1 MKKINIYFE
10 NIPSIKLPK
19 RKVTD
24 FVREISKA
32 EDFLY
37 GEINFIFC
45 NDYYLLQINK
55 QFLKHDFYTDIITFD
70 YTKDKKISGDI
81 YLSFERMEENAN
93 IFRNSIMDEILRV
106 MIHGILHLIGYKD
119 NTKIE
124 KKLMKEKEDV
134 YLEIFKAKP

>member
-124 KKLMKEKEDV
+124 KKLMKEMEDV